1 MTKPRSLPAML
12 LLALPTVAAW
22 AQTAAVAPPQE
33 PESAA
38 RVQRD
43 AGNPLRMIIEAGKLK
58 VRPKGQEADS
68 APKRVADK
76 PLARAPGAKPAEA
89 SGAALAGSLATTR
102 LRPDAA
108 TGPAAQPSAAGAVAG
123 TTPVAGTAPV
133 PGATAVA
140 ATTPVAPT
148 TPVASTTPVA
158 GTTPGVATPAALA
171 ALLGTSAA
179 ALVTPARTVPVRLE
193 LADYVEPVLPERLR
207 SRLRGTP
214 EVVLDLMVR
223 ADGSVGEATVRSSTD
238 KALEPLALAAVRQWR
253 YKRIDEPRAHAVQLV
268 FPQ

>member
-140 ATTPVAPT
+140 ATTSVAP
-148 TPVASTTPVA
+148 TTPVA